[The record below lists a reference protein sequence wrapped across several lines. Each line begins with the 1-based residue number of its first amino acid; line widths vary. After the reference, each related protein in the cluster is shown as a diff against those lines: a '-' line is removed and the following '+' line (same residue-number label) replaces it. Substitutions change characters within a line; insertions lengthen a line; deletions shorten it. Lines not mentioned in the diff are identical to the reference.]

1 MKTSKDRILTTHA
14 GSLPRTD
21 KLAKLLIERDNDLPV
36 DETEMRREVERATD
50 WLVAK
55 QLESGVDIGSDGE
68 AARVGFQT
76 YVSLRL
82 SGGWGGVSPRKGMT
96 DIAKFPKYGEI
107 LKQAPRTSR
116 RIDGQAVQ
124 LLPMPARRA
133 LSTRS
138 GRREDG
144 AAIVCRIAA
153 PQSEEVR
160 RDLRD
165 RRLAGDHHDHV
176 PARRGQSRLQDR

>member
-1 MKTSKDRILTTHA
+1 MKTSEDRILTTHA

-21 KLAKLLIERDNDLPV
+21 KLAKLLIERDNGLPV
-36 DETEMRREVERATD
+36 DEAEMRREVERATD
-50 WLVAK
+50 WLVVK

-107 LKQAPRTSR
+107 LSKRLGRPGELTAK
-116 RIDGQAVQ
+116 
-124 LLPMPARRA
+124 LFNCLPMPACRA
-133 LSTRS
+133 LSTGS
-138 GRREDG
+138 GRRQDG
-144 AAIVCRIAA
+144 AAIVC
-153 PQSEEVR
+153 
-160 RDLRD
+160 
-165 RRLAGDHHDHV
+165 
-176 PARRGQSRLQDR
+176 

>member
-36 DETEMRREVERATD
+36 DEAEMRREVERATD

-96 DIAKFPKYGEI
+96 DIAKFPKYGEM
-107 LKQAPRTSR
+107 LSKRLGRPGELTAKLFNCYQCQRAVHYQPDLADAKMELRSFAESLR
-116 RIDGQAVQ
+116 RN
-124 LLPMPARRA
+124 R
-133 LSTRS
+133 
-138 GRREDG
+138 
-144 AAIVCRIAA
+144 
-153 PQSEEVR
+153 EEVC

-165 RRLAGDHHDHV
+165 CRLAGDYHDHV